1 MFYAQGDD
9 NRKLRAND
17 LVGCRIVLELVKDH
31 HTNTGIVNFIQG
43 DLIEVELEMSQQEA
57 YKLGSLVKC
66 TLYSGMGIRVFHTS
80 IVAKTAEAI
89 MVLNHP
95 VILEMLHEKREYY
108 RVEVNEKGVIR
119 SVRGTGDR
127 GDTPLP
133 TPVEIR
139 IADISQGGIRFQCE
153 DAATRG
159 IAENDIVHTKIELVQ
174 SVECTLQV
182 VRRDK
187 SDGDGGAV
195 TLGAKFVQIND
206 TYLNSIRAYVLRKQ
220 IEYRELFRSKQA
232 RSF

>member
-1 MFYAQGDD
+1 MLYAQGDD

-43 DLIEVELEMSQQEA
+43 DLIEVEMEMSQHEI

-80 IVAKTAEAI
+80 IVAKTSEAVMI
-89 MVLNHP
+89 LNHP

-119 SVRGTGDR
+119 AVRGAGDKQ
-127 GDTPLP
+127 DIPLKK
-133 TPVEIR
+133 PVDIR
-139 IADISQGGIRFQCE
+139 IADISQGGIRFQYE
-153 DAATRG
+153 DASESSIT
-159 IAENDIVHTKIELVQ
+159 ENDIVHTQIELVQ
-174 SVECTLQV
+174 SLECTLQV
-182 VRRDK
+182 VRKDTG
-187 SDGDGGAV
+187 DGEGGAV
-195 TLGAKFVQIND
+195 TLGAKFVHIND